1 MAVEAKEGIRFDV
14 KAGSDKV
21 DVLRC
26 HGKSHVVCTPTS
38 AHTMLLLT
46 AIRIL
51 TLRRSA
57 MAIQGRIS
65 MKRNFDDNT
74 RSAIVELASV
84 EEHWSA
90 ASSHIEVEKSSG
102 PMGCDQEA

>member
-1 MAVEAKEGIRFDV
+1 
-14 KAGSDKV
+14 
-21 DVLRC
+21 
-26 HGKSHVVCTPTS
+26 
-38 AHTMLLLT
+38 
-46 AIRIL
+46 
-51 TLRRSA
+51 